1 MHPHGCFGAYVTKY
15 IEQRI
20 QLKTLFTLF
29 WWTKFLFI
37 AIFWISRKVDGVL
50 CQNMTRSIYCG
61 NEMHWINRV
70 NNYNGEILIN
80 FHFIQLQ
87 WIEWEIWVRDMQDSE
102 RLDQRIPLP
111 TYLNALNMVY
121 LGRNN
126 IQQVRKRKLGTL
138 GSCFLY
144 SLCIYAWIH
153 VVPCT
158 INSILSIFTFKVDIH
173 LICQTFYFNVTLN
186 FDGDVS
192 GGLKG
197 SCWCNSFHSVTAQ
210 FFLSSKTP

>member
-50 CQNMTRSIYCG
+50 WQNMTRSIYCG

-87 WIEWEIWVRDMQDSE
+87 WIEWEIGVRDMQDSE

-126 IQQVRKRKLGTL
+126 IQQVRKRKLGTS

-144 SLCIYAWIH
+144 SLCMYEY
-153 VVPCT
+153 
-158 INSILSIFTFKVDIH
+158 K
-173 LICQTFYFNVTLN
+173 
-186 FDGDVS
+186 
-192 GGLKG
+192 
-197 SCWCNSFHSVTAQ
+197 
-210 FFLSSKTP
+210 